1 MRLRFNWRKILLC
14 TVDVIIGGYLIVAV
28 TAFNKPDESA
38 LKCSRMNIYIQDEAT
53 NGFITTAEVKKR
65 LKDSKLEPMGKPLSA
80 VNARE
85 IEQML
90 EQSAF
95 VKKAECSKTMDGT
108 VNISVT
114 QRMPVVRI
122 KSLNGED
129 YYVDDKDCV
138 MPNSRYTSDLIIA
151 TGCIS
156 RSFATHYVSPLART
170 INESD
175 FWRNQIVQINILPD
189 HSVELVPRVGDH
201 IVNIGALPMYRDTE
215 TRHKAIQEYV
225 DSQLERLRKFYVY
238 GLSKAG
244 WNKYSYIDLQFC
256 NQIICKKR

>member
-1 MRLRFNWRKILLC
+1 
-14 TVDVIIGGYLIVAV
+14 
-28 TAFNKPDESA
+28 
-38 LKCSRMNIYIQDEAT
+38 
-53 NGFITTAEVKKR
+53 
-65 LKDSKLEPMGKPLSA
+65 
-80 VNARE
+80 
-85 IEQML
+85 
-90 EQSAF
+90 
-95 VKKAECSKTMDGT
+95 
-108 VNISVT
+108 
-114 QRMPVVRI
+114 
-122 KSLNGED
+122 
-129 YYVDDKDCV
+129 

-156 RSFATHYVSPLART
+156 RSFATRYVSPLART